1 MKVFL
6 LDCQGFNSQE
16 VKSYEV
22 KFAQILLLLSN
33 VTLFNHRSRTNADD
47 LGCFEWMLRD
57 ITKDIQVQGG

>member
-1 MKVFL
+1 M
-6 LDCQGFNSQE
+6 
-16 VKSYEV
+16 KSYEV
-22 KFAQILLLLSN
+22 KYAQILLLLSN